1 MSALPQSEKQKFS
14 LGEAVRLVVGYAV
27 GLFLL
32 YAFLI
37 QPFYIPSG
45 SMKSTLLV
53 GDRLIVT
60 KFSYGYSQYSLPFQ
74 PLSFSGRYFATP
86 PERGDIVVFRAELDD
101 ADSDFVKR
109 IVGLPGDSIQM
120 VNGVLHINGQA
131 VKREAVPD
139 YVGEDACAGGA
150 TTVVTRVRQWR
161 ETLPNGVS
169 YNTLD
174 CMPDG
179 PLDSTPPVI
188 VPAGHYFM
196 MGDNRDNSTD
206 SRVPEPEGF
215 GSIPFENIL
224 GRAQIIFFS
233 IAEGEPGWQFWRWP
247 WTVRWTRLLTVVR

>member
-150 TTVVTRVRQWR
+150 TTVVTRVKQWR

-188 VPAGHYFM
+188 ITPSQNQF
-196 MGDNRDNSTD
+196 DNSIVMPRERSVFSSTSCVQPSSQLNVA
-206 SRVPEPEGF
+206 SRRF
-215 GSIPFENIL
+215 SARIL
-224 GRAQIIFFS
+224 
-233 IAEGEPGWQFWRWP
+233 
-247 WTVRWTRLLTVVR
+247 VLTVVDTSRSSAWPSSS

>member
-150 TTVVTRVRQWR
+150 TTVVTRVKQWR

-169 YNTLD
+169 FNTLD

>member
-27 GLFLL
+27 SLFLL

-150 TTVVTRVRQWR
+150 TTVVTRVKQWR